1 MMTSAFFLEKFCRKN
16 LWKMLVLFLILY
28 YHLLT
33 YPVPVPSKKY
43 KVYKSSINKSLHFAQ
58 KRLSS
63 STRG

>member
-33 YPVPVPSKKY
+33 RVKNMRLEYGLIKFCRQAKNKFFAKY
-43 KVYKSSINKSLHFAQ
+43 SFKLFDRK
-58 KRLSS
+58 
-63 STRG
+63 